1 MEFTQKQTI
10 KAIAILLFLSVITQ
24 VIYTGLYK
32 YAGGVPRQWLW
43 GLEGLLFT
51 LLAAFAGSALVKA
64 KQYTLG
70 FSAILTSALFN
81 FLQVGIGLTQF
92 GPFREA
98 AQGVE
103 GVAPAAGAV
112 VAFSF
117 FIYNG
122 AKILLGISAIVFG
135 TAVSNA
141 GSQVL
146 GKLTVFLGIVAI
158 VLNSYLIMFGRAGF
172 IPSHVAGATGVIAT
186 FVLAVCVFKL
196 QSED

>member
-10 KAIAILLFLSVITQ
+10 KAIAVLLVLAVITQ
-24 VIYTGLYK
+24 AIYTALYVGAK
-32 YAGGVPRQWLW
+32 DVPRQWLW

-64 KQYTLG
+64 KQFTLG
-70 FSAILTSALFN
+70 FSAIFASALLN

-103 GVAPAAGAV
+103 GIAPAAGAV

-117 FIYNG
+117 FIYNA
-122 AKILLGISAIVFG
+122 AKVLLGIAAVVFG
-135 TAVSNA
+135 TAISQS
-141 GSQVL
+141 GSKIL
-146 GKLTVFLGIVAI
+146 GRLTIFLGLVAMATNSI
-158 VLNSYLIMFGRAGF
+158 VLMFGRIEG
-172 IPSHVAGATGVIAT
+172 IPSGATGVVAT
-186 FVLAVCVFKL
+186 LMLAVCLFKL
-196 QSED
+196 QSKD

>member
-70 FSAILTSALFN
+70 FSAILASALFN

-172 IPSHVAGATGVIAT
+172 IPSTVAGATGVIAT